1 MADAFSGLRVLVT
14 GGTGFIGG
22 YLVSALVER
31 GAIVT
36 VLSRRTT
43 SDEGK
48 GYHHVMGDL
57 ARPESLEGICRDVDL
72 VFHLGGHAHA
82 LDELDD
88 VSDELNRKI
97 TVEGTQALLEQS
109 LTAGVNRF
117 LFFSSVKAMGEGGED
132 CQDESA
138 ECRPTSSYGRAK
150 LSAERL
156 VQEASR
162 QGLEVTILRLPMVY
176 GPGCKGNLPRMIQ
189 SIEKRRFPPLP
200 ETGNRRSMVDVRDVV
215 QAALLA
221 IMYPDTGVKTY
232 ILTDGQTYS
241 TRQLYEWIHAA
252 LHRSIPTWVVPV
264 SLLRIAAYLGD
275 LIGAI
280 LRRRFAF
287 DSDALDK
294 LIGSAC
300 YLSEKINHELN
311 FHPAYTLDKVLP
323 EIVSEAGNT

>member
-1 MADAFSGLRVLVT
+1 MADVFSGLRVLVT
-14 GGTGFIGG
+14 GGTGFIGE
-22 YLVSALVER
+22 YLVPALVER

-36 VLSRRTT
+36 VLSRCTALNDGRSYQVVT
-43 SDEGK
+43 
-48 GYHHVMGDL
+48 GDL
-57 ARPESLEGICRDVDL
+57 ARPESLEGVCREIDL

-82 LDELDD
+82 LDELNS
-88 VSDELNRKI
+88 VSGELDRKI
-97 TVEGTQALLEQS
+97 TVEGTRALLEQS
-109 LTAGVNRF
+109 LAAGVNRF

-138 ECRPTSSYGRAK
+138 ECRPVSSYGRAK

-189 SIEKRRFPPLP
+189 AIEKRRFPPLP
-200 ETGNRRSMVDVRDVV
+200 ETGNQRSMVDVRDVV

-221 IMYPDTGVKTY
+221 IMRPDAGAKTY

-252 LHRSIPTWVVPV
+252 LHRSIPTWTVPV
-264 SLLRIAAYLGD
+264 SLLRMAGYLGD
-275 LIGAI
+275 LIGALI
-280 LRRRFAF
+280 RRRFVF
-287 DSDALDK
+287 DSDVLDK
-294 LIGSAC
+294 LTGSAC
-300 YLSEKINHELN
+300 YLSEKINRELN
-311 FHPAYTLDKVLP
+311 FHPAYTLEKVLP
-323 EIVSEAGNT
+323 EIMSEAGNT